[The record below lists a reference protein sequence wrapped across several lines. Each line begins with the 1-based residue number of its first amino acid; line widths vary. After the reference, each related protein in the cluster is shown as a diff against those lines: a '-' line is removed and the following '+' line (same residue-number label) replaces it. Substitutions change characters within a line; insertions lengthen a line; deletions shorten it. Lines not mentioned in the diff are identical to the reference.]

1 MAATGV
7 ESETIKPLFTEG
19 PSTSVR
25 FVLLVVM
32 SLALMMTDYRLGLL
46 DPIRQTVSALA
57 HPIRLIAEL
66 PSELVA
72 SADQQ
77 LASRRELIAENER
90 LRNRQQV
97 VEARLQRLDALEVE
111 NIRLRS
117 LLDSSYDLEQPVL
130 IAELVAVDLDP
141 FSHVIEIDKGL
152 NAGVEV
158 GQAVID
164 GDGVIGQVDHVSPFS
179 ATVRLISDPGH
190 AIPVQ
195 VNRNGLRSVALG
207 TGRTDVLNIESLPNN
222 ADIKVNDL
230 LVTSGLGGR
239 FPAGYPVGAVSAINP
254 DPGAPFA
261 SIDVAP
267 HGALGRIQEVLLIQR
282 ETSPPPTTQ
291 ADADE

>member
-1 MAATGV
+1 
-7 ESETIKPLFTEG
+7 
-19 PSTSVR
+19 
-25 FVLLVVM
+25 
-32 SLALMMTDYRLGLL
+32 
-46 DPIRQTVSALA
+46 
-57 HPIRLIAEL
+57 
-66 PSELVA
+66 
-72 SADQQ
+72 
-77 LASRRELIAENER
+77 

-190 AIPVQ
+190 AIPIQ

-239 FPAGYPVGAVSAINP
+239 FPAGYPVGSVSAVNP

-282 ETSPPPTTQ
+282 ETSPPPT
-291 ADADE
+291 AEANADE